1 MRVRL
6 GDTVVR
12 TRQVTLT
19 AERAEGDDMD
29 MRVSGLGVPYE
40 TWTTLYDSTTSIREI
55 MSRGCFKAS
64 LKDSS
69 IDVMSCRGHN
79 RENILARLSN
89 GTLTLKDR
97 TDGLYFTATLNPEDP
112 FARSLYAQVKRQ
124 DVRGA
129 SIRFEV
135 GDDDGWETKEFKKDG
150 KWHYEDRIKRGI
162 LRAVDPV
169 SDPAYPTTTAS
180 VRQRE
185 RAAADYD
192 AFLRAIRMPG
202 DSR

>member
-1 MRVRL
+1 M
-6 GDTVVR
+6 
-12 TRQVTLT
+12 
-19 AERAEGDDMD
+19 E
-29 MRVSGLGVPYE
+29 MRVSGMGVPYE
-40 TWTTLYDSTTSIREI
+40 TWTQLYDSDTTSIREI

-79 RENILARLSN
+79 RENILARQSN
-89 GTLTLKDR
+89 DTLVLKERD
-97 TDGLYFTATLNPEDP
+97 DGLYFTATLNPEDP

-124 DVRGA
+124 DVKGA
-129 SIRFEV
+129 SIRFMID
-135 GDDDGWETKEFKKDG
+135 DDDGWETKEFKKDG
-150 KWHYEDRIKRGI
+150 KWFYEDRIKRGI

-185 RAAADYD
+185 RAAADYE

-202 DSR
+202 DRT

>member
-1 MRVRL
+1 M
-6 GDTVVR
+6 TR
-12 TRQVTLT
+12 TRPVTLT

-40 TWTTLYDSTTSIREI
+40 TWTTLYESSTTSIREI
-55 MSRGCFKAS
+55 MSKGCFRES

-79 RENILARLSN
+79 RENVLARLSN
-89 GTLTLKDR
+89 DTLVLNERD
-97 TDGLYFTATLNPEDP
+97 DGLYFTATLNPEDP

-124 DVRGA
+124 DVKGA
-129 SIRFEV
+129 SIRFAV
-135 GDDDGWETKEFKKDG
+135 DDDDGWESKEYKKAG
-150 KWHYEDRIKRGI
+150 KWYYEDRIKKGT

-185 RAAADYD
+185 WAASDYE

-202 DSR
+202 ESR

>member
-1 MRVRL
+1 
-6 GDTVVR
+6 
-12 TRQVTLT
+12 
-19 AERAEGDDMD
+19 
-29 MRVSGLGVPYE
+29 
-40 TWTTLYDSTTSIREI
+40 
-55 MSRGCFKAS
+55 
-64 LKDSS
+64 
-69 IDVMSCRGHN
+69 MSCRGHN

-97 TDGLYFTATLNPEDP
+97 DDGLYFTATLNAEDP

-124 DVRGA
+124 DVKGT
-129 SIRFEV
+129 SIRFEI
-135 GDDDGWETKEFKKDG
+135 DEDDGWETKEFKKDG
-150 KWHYEDRIKRGI
+150 KWYFEDRINKGT

-185 RAAADYD
+185 RAAADYE

-202 DSR
+202 DST